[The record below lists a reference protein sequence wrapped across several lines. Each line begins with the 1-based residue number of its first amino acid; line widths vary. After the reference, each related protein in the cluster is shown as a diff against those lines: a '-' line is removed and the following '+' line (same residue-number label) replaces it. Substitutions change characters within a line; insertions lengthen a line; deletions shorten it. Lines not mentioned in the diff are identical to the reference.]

1 MSLEMDKEKQEKVIQ
16 ELQKRLETHWKNTEK
31 ERKRTH
37 TGEMYK
43 KYMEEKG
50 NEKA

>member
-1 MSLEMDKEKQEKVIQ
+1 MSSKKQKNIIQ

-43 KYMEEKG
+43 KYMEKDK
-50 NEKA
+50 NEGKS